1 MKKILF
7 TLLFFSFSTSGFALM
22 SNLNQSIKEID
33 EILTSRE
40 LSQYFHQNDKILE
53 IKREG
58 ENYILKTLDKQ
69 MLVEVIDLPPQR
81 VGPRQFKLVFHPA
94 QPLK

>member
-7 TLLFFSFSTSGFALM
+7 SLLVLCSTTPGFALM
-22 SNLNQSIKEID
+22 SPLNQSIKEIN

-53 IKREG
+53 IKLEG
-58 ENYILKTLDKQ
+58 ENYILKTADKQ
-69 MLVEVIDLPPQR
+69 MLVEVIDVPPQR
-81 VGPRQFKLVFHPA
+81 IGPRQFKLVFHPA